1 MNARDMHPALKR
13 AAGLLTAFRQDR
25 RGAIL
30 PFLAIVIIVIIVAA
44 GSGLDFGR
52 AINQRQAI
60 ARGLDAAMLAVAREL
75 SVRNMSSGE
84 IKAYLDSN
92 YEAYFGANAEGS
104 GIKGATVV
112 IDAPKI
118 NTETRKIEVSASS
131 RVPTY
136 FIHLAGFG
144 PDALNVSVSAQAV
157 YPKSVEAALVLDVT
171 GSMGGSKIQALR
183 TAAATFVN
191 TLVPPDAVATNEKV
205 KIAVVPYATGVNIG
219 TTRATLA
226 TKGANASRSSYTYC
240 VSERTGAQ
248 AYTDASY
255 ITASIGPGTQQA
267 SYKKGYA
274 QPNSASS
281 NVTSHAGYVCPNAE
295 LVPLTLDPGSTSK
308 AGTPLHTISKLSA
321 SGGTAGQT
329 GVAWG
334 WYTLSNAWSGL
345 WPADSKPA
353 PYTDERVL
361 KYMLLMTDGD
371 FNNWFDGPSKIKGTT
386 YDWLVR
392 DYGSEST
399 DRALKLCAAIKQA
412 GIKIITVGFQI
423 GSNSQAKKVMN
434 DCASSP
440 GDYYLAEDDA
450 ELNARFSAIA
460 NQIKTTYL
468 SR

>member
-1 MNARDMHPALKR
+1 MLSRNSGKKLSAVGRQARRFAL
-13 AAGLLTAFRQDR
+13 DR
-25 RGAIL
+25 SGAIL
-30 PFLAIVIIVIIVAA
+30 PLFAIVAIFAIVAGGA
-44 GSGLDFGR
+44 GLDFAR
-52 AINQRQAI
+52 AINQRQSI

-75 SVRNMSSGE
+75 SIRNMTSAE
-84 IKAYLDSN
+84 IQSYLDAN
-92 YEAYFGANAEGS
+92 YEAYFGANTKGS
-104 GIKGATVV
+104 NAGSEII

-118 NTETRKIEVSASS
+118 DTEARVIQVSARS

-144 PDALNVSVSAQAV
+144 PKELNVAVNAEAV
-157 YPKSVEAALVLDVT
+157 YPKSVEATLVLDVT
-171 GSMGGSKIQALR
+171 GSMSGSKISALR
-183 TAAATFVN
+183 NAATSFVN
-191 TLVPPDAVATNEKV
+191 TLVPPDIASINEKV
-205 KIAVVPYATGVNIG
+205 RIAVVPYASGVNIG
-219 TTRATLA
+219 TARATLA

-423 GSNSQAKKVMN
+423 GSNSQAKKVMSQ
-434 DCASSP
+434 CASSSS
-440 GDYYLAEDDA
+440 DYYLADNEA
-450 ELNARFSAIA
+450 ELNARFQAIA
-460 NQIKTTYL
+460 NQIKSTYL

>member
-112 IDAPKI
+112 IDPPKI

-191 TLVPPDAVATNEKV
+191 TLVPPDAVSTNEKV
-205 KIAVVPYATGVNIG
+205 KIAVVPYASGVNIG
-219 TTRATLA
+219 TARATLA
-226 TKGANASRSSYTYC
+226 TKGANASRTSYTDC
-240 VSERTGAQ
+240 VTERDGAQ

-255 ITASIGPGTQQA
+255 ITASVGPGAQQA
-267 SYKKGYA
+267 GYNSGYYKSG
-274 QPNSASS
+274 S
-281 NVTSHAGYVCPNAE
+281 NVYSSSGFVCPNAE
-295 LVPLTLDPGSTSK
+295 LVPLTLDPGSSSK

-321 SGGTAGQT
+321 SGNTAGQT

-371 FNNWFDGPSKIKGTT
+371 FNTYFDGPTKVKGTT
-386 YDWLVR
+386 YDWIAQLN
-392 DYGSEST
+392 GTEST
-399 DRALKLCAAIKQA
+399 NRAISLCSAIKKT

-423 GSNSQAKKVMN
+423 GSLANAKKVMSQ
-434 DCASSP
+434 CASSP
-440 GDYYLAEDDA
+440 ADYYLAEDDA

>member
-191 TLVPPDAVATNEKV
+191 TLVPPDAVSTNEKV
-205 KIAVVPYATGVNIG
+205 KIAVVPYASGVNIG
-219 TTRATLA
+219 TARATLA
-226 TKGANASRSSYTYC
+226 TKGANASRTSYTDC
-240 VSERTGAQ
+240 VTERDGAQ

-255 ITASIGPGTQQA
+255 ITASVGPGAQQA
-267 SYKKGYA
+267 GYNSGYYKSG
-274 QPNSASS
+274 S
-281 NVTSHAGYVCPNAE
+281 NVYSSSGFVCPNAE
-295 LVPLTLDPGSTSK
+295 LVPLTLDPGSSSK

-321 SGGTAGQT
+321 SGNTAGQT

-371 FNNWFDGPSKIKGTT
+371 FNTYFDGPTKVKGTT
-386 YDWLVR
+386 YDWIAQLN
-392 DYGSEST
+392 GTEST
-399 DRALKLCAAIKQA
+399 NRAISLCSAIKKT

-423 GSNSQAKKVMN
+423 GSLANAKKVMSQ
-434 DCASSP
+434 CASSP
-440 GDYYLAEDDA
+440 ADYYLAEDDA